1 MTTWL
6 IVKPFNLRFRP
17 KWMPIGLNVCNQV
30 KLWLEIDRTVI
41 SALILRDRTRTI
53 LTGRLLF
60 TKIIWLFASL
70 VDIFPPLGM
79 QSRGALRQTTRRSVN
94 WGGFDVTYILVVV
107 INCPGFSSASCHWL
121 CVSRL
126 DSQKKCPLYFIFSV
140 CYPVTFFFFFYQHFM
155 QEYIYISIPNK
166 VSKWHLSQAL
176 GKFWAACQV
185 VKKKTWC
192 SEQLSPLVF
201 FCPVSIYF
209 KHFQTELS
217 CPVPFKS
224 AASDS
229 LRRTIALW
237 DVLLPHN
244 TGEAHSDGSHV

>member
-1 MTTWL
+1 MS
-6 IVKPFNLRFRP
+6 
-17 KWMPIGLNVCNQV
+17 IGLNVCNQV

-79 QSRGALRQTTRRSVN
+79 QSRGALRQTTRLSVN

-107 INCPGFSSASCHWL
+107 INCPSFSSASCHWL

-140 CYPVTFFFFFYQHFM
+140 CYPVTLFFFYQHLCRNI
-155 QEYIYISIPNK
+155 YIY
-166 VSKWHLSQAL
+166 SKQSVHLSQAL
-176 GKFWAACQV
+176 GTFLGSLPGGKKENVMHWATQSSC
-185 VKKKTWC
+185 
-192 SEQLSPLVF
+192 F
-201 FCPVSIYF
+201 FLPCF
-209 KHFQTELS
+209 NLFQAFSDRTELS
-217 CPVPFKS
+217 GPV
-224 AASDS
+224 
-229 LRRTIALW
+229 
-237 DVLLPHN
+237 
-244 TGEAHSDGSHV
+244 